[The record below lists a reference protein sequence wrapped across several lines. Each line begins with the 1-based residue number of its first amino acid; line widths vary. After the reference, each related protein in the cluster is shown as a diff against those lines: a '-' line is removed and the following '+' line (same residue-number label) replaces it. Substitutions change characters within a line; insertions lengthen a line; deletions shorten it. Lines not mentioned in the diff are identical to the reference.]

1 MCAPMRP
8 DARRNVTTTRAHLTS
23 RLRRRERCDLL
34 RLRRP
39 RPTFFYLISSETRL
53 AFHGVLRSASNQWHD
68 HAADATTLRGA
79 HEDDHTYT
87 RTYTRRMW
95 NEALQTT
102 SHCFTRS
109 IRACHSRDS
118 ARWRNPLNATPR
130 ADATT
135 LHGADGRD
143 HAGQRNASRLRVL
156 ERRDVP
162 YIARPSAGMCAPED
176 QARCIVHRNTI
187 VHHVM

>member
-1 MCAPMRP
+1 MRP

-87 RTYTRRMW
+87 RTYTR
-95 NEALQTT
+95 
-102 SHCFTRS
+102 TRTHLLRAQRPQL
-109 IRACHSRDS
+109 IWFNAFACHSRDS